1 MRARVGHRVGLMFYL
16 GRQAGGAPFFTS
28 DRSHLLVLG
37 PPRSGKTSSLVIPN
51 ARLFPGAVVV
61 TSTKNDILDAILVRR
76 REVGTVWVFDPS
88 GEFPLPDGVCR
99 ASWSP
104 VAASVNLEEAVL
116 VAEGFVAVALGTGSS
131 ADRHWIDRAKAL
143 LAPLLL
149 AAQLSGV
156 SASVV
161 ASWIDRRDFAEALDT
176 LQFSGEE
183 RAVEVLQGILGTEAR
198 ERSAIISS
206 TSAALAAYRFRDQQ
220 DGEEFVPSNFVVS
233 QDLLL
238 VVSPSL
244 VQTVVAPV
252 VVALLDEIRRAA
264 YRSTAIGAEPK
275 VALLLD
281 EMANIAP
288 LPSLGSLLSEG
299 VSQGVYLL
307 GALQDLSQAR
317 ERWPALMR
325 GLLTLFG
332 TTVVLGGIGDIETL
346 RMLEELFGTID
357 HAEVGW
363 QRGGFLRLTT
373 STHKVERPLFSR
385 GELRELG
392 PFEAAVLDL
401 RGGSGKVRLTP
412 DFLA

>member
-1 MRARVGHRVGLMFYL
+1 
-16 GRQAGGAPFFTS
+16 
-28 DRSHLLVLG
+28 
-37 PPRSGKTSSLVIPN
+37 VIPN

-76 REVGTVWVFDPS
+76 REVGNVWVFDPS
-88 GEFPLPDGVCR
+88 GEFALPDGARR

-116 VAEGFVAVALGTGSS
+116 VAEGFVTVALGTGSS
-131 ADRHWIDRAKAL
+131 TDRHWIDRAKAL
-143 LAPLLL
+143 LAPLFL
-149 AAQLSGV
+149 AAQLLGV

-161 ASWIDRRDFAEALDT
+161 ASWIDRRDFAEPIDA

-206 TSAALAAYRFRDQQ
+206 TSAALAAYRFRDQEH
-220 DGEEFVPSNFVVS
+220 GEEFVPSSFVVS

-264 YRSTAIGAEPK
+264 YRATALGIEPK

-346 RMLEELFGTID
+346 RMLEELFGSID
-357 HAEVGW
+357 RAEVGW
-363 QRGGFLRLTT
+363 QRGGLLRLTT
-373 STHKVERPLFSR
+373 STHKVARPLFSR

-392 PFEAAVLDL
+392 QFEAAVLDL
-401 RGGSGKVRLTP
+401 RGGSGRVQLTP
-412 DFLA
+412 DFLP